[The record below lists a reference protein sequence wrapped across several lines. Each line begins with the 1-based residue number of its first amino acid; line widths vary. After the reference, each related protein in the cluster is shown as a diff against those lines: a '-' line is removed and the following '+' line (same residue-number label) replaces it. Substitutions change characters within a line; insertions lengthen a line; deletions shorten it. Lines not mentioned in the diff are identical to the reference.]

1 MRKIEFIA
9 PVEAM
14 RGNLSGDQKLTYPT
28 QNNAAWDAPEGKR
41 SYATNYR
48 PTYIGAKR
56 SADGKTFFATKR
68 RQAVKMSDAVRLQM
82 AVLSASSVVAN
93 ILMSNLSVVADLEAR
108 YRQTAP
114 EGWSF
119 KRWIMDTIKD
129 ALRTKQHFAFMG
141 TSLGALFV
149 KNPYLSTD
157 APAGGTSIDSSYPKD
172 LLVKFWMQLA
182 DNAISFKVSKL
193 TGIARNGDTFDDII
207 GSTYNVLGLTSSTV
221 DTTDY
226 VTLGILYVVIVDP
239 DDPADVTYVNVDMA
253 ANDSENYQLT
263 QTPPSA

>member
-56 SADGKTFFATKR
+56 AADGKTFFATKR
-68 RQAVKMSDAVRLQM
+68 RQAVKMSDAVKLQM
-82 AVLSASSVVAN
+82 AVLSSSSVIAN
-93 ILMSNLSVVADLEAR
+93 ILMTNLTVLSGLEAR
-108 YRQTAP
+108 YEQTAP

-119 KRWIMDTIKD
+119 KRWIMDSIKD
-129 ALRTKQHFAFMG
+129 ALRNKQHFAFMG

-149 KNPYLSTD
+149 KNPYLSTQ
-157 APAGGTSIDSSYPKD
+157 APAGGTSIDSDYPKD
-172 LLVKFWMQLA
+172 LLSKFWMQLA
-182 DNAISFKVSKL
+182 DNPIRFKIGSQI
-193 TGIARNGDTFDDII
+193 GIAYAQEDWDSLVTTNHNI
-207 GSTYNVLGLTSSTV
+207 LGLTVESNR
-221 DTTDY
+221 
-226 VTLGILYVVIVDP
+226 LRKGALYVQTQDTSEATP
-239 DDPADVTYVNVDMA
+239 TWEYVSGGEEIAPIGDTWV
-253 ANDSENYQLT
+253 YQYT
-263 QTPPSA
+263 TVAP

>member
-82 AVLSASSVVAN
+82 AVLSASSVIAN
-93 ILMSNLSVVADLEAR
+93 ILMTNLSVVADLEAR

-129 ALRTKQHFAFMG
+129 ALRNKQHFAFMG

-149 KNPYLSTD
+149 KNPYLSTP
-157 APAGGTSIDSSYPKD
+157 APAGGTSIDSSYPTD

-182 DNAISFKVSKL
+182 DDAISYKVNSQI
-193 TGIARNGDTFDDII
+193 GIARENATFNSLEGD
-207 GSTYNVLGLTSSTV
+207 GLNVLNLDESDQIGGSN
-221 DTTDY
+221 
-226 VTLGILYVVIVDP
+226 YVVIKDTTLYLIAP
-239 DDPADVTYVNVDMA
+239 DGTYPTWTGDIAQVN
-253 ANDSENYQLT
+253 YKTTL
-263 QTPPSA
+263 TPPSA

>member
-56 SADGKTFFATKR
+56 AADGKTFFATKR

-82 AVLSASSVVAN
+82 AVLSASSVIAN
-93 ILMSNLSVVADLEAR
+93 ILMNNLSIVADLEAR
-108 YRQTAP
+108 YNQTAP
-114 EGWSF
+114 QGWTF
-119 KRWIMDTIKD
+119 KHWIMDNLKD
-129 ALRTKQHFAFMG
+129 ALRNKQHFAFMG

-149 KNPYLSTD
+149 KNPYLSTQ
-157 APAGGTSIDSSYPKD
+157 APAGGTSIDSDYPKD
-172 LLVKFWMQLA
+172 LLSKFWMQLA
-182 DNAISFKVSKL
+182 DNPILFKIGTQVGVCHENDSWNTLVS
-193 TGIARNGDTFDDII
+193 A
-207 GSTYNVLGLTSSTV
+207 SYNTLGLSVSSGKV
-221 DTTDY
+221 LKDT
-226 VTLGILYVVIVDP
+226 LYIQDANISETP
-239 DDPADVTYVNVDMA
+239 IDWTYV
-253 ANDSENYQLT
+253 
-263 QTPPSA
+263 SATDPIQSWGGDIEYRYTTVAPL